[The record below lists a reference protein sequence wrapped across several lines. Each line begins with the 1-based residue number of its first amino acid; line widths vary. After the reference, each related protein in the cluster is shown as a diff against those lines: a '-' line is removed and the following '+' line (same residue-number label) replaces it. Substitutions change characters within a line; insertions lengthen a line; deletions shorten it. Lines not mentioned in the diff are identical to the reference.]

1 MKLRL
6 TKAKAATLG
15 LPEGKR
21 DAIHWDTEIP
31 GFGLRFR
38 QGAQG
43 IIATWVLQHKSGR
56 ETLGRYPAIK
66 PEAAREWA
74 TKEYAQIALGHSPA
88 AAREKAKRQ
97 QAETLEPALHLYMA
111 QKKLR
116 PRSRVEIDRHLFKN
130 CAPLH
135 RMPLTA
141 ITRADVAKMLE
152 AVTEQSG
159 EIQANRT
166 RASLSAFFVWAWR
179 RGMVENNPVL
189 ATHRHSE
196 VSRDRVL
203 SDPEIRRIW
212 HALPESDFGRAL
224 RVLLLTGQRRRE
236 IAHLRWSEVDLARG
250 VIELPAERTKN
261 GRAHQVPITAP
272 VRSILEAQPRSGDQV
287 FAPANWEVRKAELDA
302 ALPLEPH
309 WVVHD
314 LRRTCATRMADLGIQ
329 PHVIEAVLNHMR
341 GHRSGVAGVYNR
353 ALYATEKAQAL
364 ARWAEHVTA
373 LVEGRPAAVVQ
384 LKQA

>member
-1 MKLRL
+1 VTYEDAPGEIFFAARTIRMRLCGTAQFQIGKQRRNSRHNCCSAQRWNRNEKNPPTPKSGGPKLLRGGSTCQPASL
-6 TKAKAATLG
+6 TKNL
-15 LPEGKR
+15 
-21 DAIHWDTEIP
+21 W
-31 GFGLRFR
+31 
-38 QGAQG
+38 
-43 IIATWVLQHKSGR
+43 
-56 ETLGRYPAIK
+56 IK
-66 PEAAREWA
+66 
-74 TKEYAQIALGHSPA
+74 
-88 AAREKAKRQ
+88 
-97 QAETLEPALHLYMA
+97 PALHLYMA

>member
-1 MKLRL
+1 MKVRL
-6 TKAKAATLG
+6 TKANAATLG

-21 DAIHWDTEIP
+21 DAIHWDTDIP

-38 QGAQG
+38 RGAQG
-43 IIATWVLQHKSGR
+43 VISTWVLQHKSGR

-66 PEAAREWA
+66 PDSAREWA

-88 AAREKAKRQ
+88 AAREKARRQ
-97 QAETLEPALHLYMA
+97 QAETLEPVLRLYMA
-111 QKKLR
+111 QKNLR
-116 PRSRVEIDRHLFKN
+116 PRSRVEIGRHLFKN

-135 RMPLTA
+135 RLPLTA

-152 AVTEQSG
+152 TVTEQSG
-159 EIQANRT
+159 AIQANRT

-189 ATHRHSE
+189 ATHRHAE

-212 HALPESDFGRAL
+212 QALPDSDFGRIL
-224 RVLLLTGQRRRE
+224 KVLLLTGQRRRE
-236 IAHLRWSEVDLARG
+236 IAQLRWSEVDLARG

-261 GRAHQVPITAP
+261 GRAHQVPISTP
-272 VRSILEAQPRSGDQV
+272 VRAILEAQPRSGDQV
-287 FAPANWEVRKAELDA
+287 FALANWHERKVTLDR
-302 ALPLEPH
+302 ALPIEPH

-329 PHVIEAVLNHMR
+329 PHIIEAVLNHVT

-364 ARWAEHVTA
+364 ARWADHVLA
-373 LVEGRPAAVVQ
+373 VVEGRESNVVT
-384 LKQA
+384 LRA